1 MKLECD
7 WDDQDVIR
15 NTVAKRKGFGC
26 YLLFSPFGL
35 VEVSENKTKF
45 MRLRMFNLNQ
55 VRAQSWAQI

>member
-35 VEVSENKTKF
+35 VEVSYTIK
-45 MRLRMFNLNQ
+45 
-55 VRAQSWAQI
+55 